1 MQAMNITAGPNVHQY
16 AFPEDS
22 RRIIRAEHTA
32 QDITK
37 EARLRP
43 RQIKLKLIEAVVSA
57 EDSLYGSEMAEL
69 THSVTHANTSDINDD
84 ISYIF

>member
-1 MQAMNITAGPNVHQY
+1 VDLDLKFKITIVNQFMQAMNITAGPNVHQY

-57 EDSLYGSEMAEL
+57 EDSLYGSE
-69 THSVTHANTSDINDD
+69 VND
-84 ISYIF
+84 SM